1 MIILVSFSAAGYTR
15 STMDVLVIDD
25 ESSVGKLL
33 RFNLRQRGFEVETA
47 ASAAEGYAKART
59 KRFDLVI
66 LDVALPGIDG
76 IEACSMLKKLEG
88 YGEIPIIMISSRS
101 DSVTI
106 EQARRAGA
114 SDYLV
119 KPFTFEQLFD
129 RIEDQL
135 SRPYFV

>member
-1 MIILVSFSAAGYTR
+1 MIILVSFFAAGYTR

-25 ESSVGKLL
+25 ESSVGTLL

-47 ASAAEGYAKART
+47 ASAAQGYAKART
-59 KRFDLVI
+59 RRFDLVI

-76 IEACSMLKKLEG
+76 IEACSMLKKMEG

-119 KPFTFEQLFD
+119 KPFTFQQLFD

>member
-1 MIILVSFSAAGYTR
+1 ME
-15 STMDVLVIDD
+15 VLVIDD
-25 ESSVGKLL
+25 ESSVGTLL
-33 RFNLRQRGFEVETA
+33 RFNLRQGGFNVETA
-47 ASAAEGYAKART
+47 VTAAEGYAKARA
-59 KRFDLVI
+59 RHFDLII

-76 IEACSMLKKLEG
+76 IEACSMIKNLED
-88 YGEIPIIMISSRS
+88 YQDTPVIMISSRS

-106 EQARRAGA
+106 DQARRAGA

-119 KPFTFEQLFD
+119 KPFTFQELLN

>member
-1 MIILVSFSAAGYTR
+1 
-15 STMDVLVIDD
+15 MDVLVIDD
-25 ESSVGKLL
+25 ESSVGTLL
-33 RFNLRQRGFEVETA
+33 RFNLRQRGFDVETA
-47 ASAAEGYAKART
+47 ATAAEGFAKAQA

-76 IEACSMLKKLEG
+76 IEACSMLKNLED
-88 YGEIPIIMISSRS
+88 YEEIPVIMISSRS

-106 EQARRAGA
+106 DQARRAGA
-114 SDYLV
+114 ADYLV
-119 KPFTFEQLFD
+119 KPFTFQELLN

>member
-1 MIILVSFSAAGYTR
+1 
-15 STMDVLVIDD
+15 MDVLVIDD
-25 ESSVGKLL
+25 ESSVGTLL
-33 RFNLRQRGFEVETA
+33 RFNLRQRGFTVETA
-47 ASAAEGYAKART
+47 ASAAEGYTKAQAQI
-59 KRFDLVI
+59 FDLII

-76 IEACSMLKKLEG
+76 IEACSMLKNIDG
-88 YGEIPIIMISSRS
+88 YQETPVIMISSRS

-119 KPFTFEQLFD
+119 KPFTFEELLD
-129 RIEDQL
+129 KIEDQL

>member
-1 MIILVSFSAAGYTR
+1 
-15 STMDVLVIDD
+15 MDVLVIDD
-25 ESSVGKLL
+25 ESSVGTLL
-33 RFNLRQRGFEVETA
+33 RFNLRQKGFDVDTA
-47 ASAAEGYAKART
+47 ASAAEGYAKARA
-59 KRFDLVI
+59 KCFDLII

-76 IEACSMLKKLEG
+76 IEACSMLKDLED
-88 YGEIPIIMISSRS
+88 YEETPVIMISSRS

-114 SDYLV
+114 TDYLV
-119 KPFTFEQLFD
+119 KPFTFQELLD